1 MMLTIT
7 YLITVFNKEKYIAK
21 VIESLKAIT
30 EDFRKEFIF
39 IDDGSTDKSIE
50 LIKRHTATLKNTI
63 IVSQENQG
71 PAIALNR
78 GISLARGDYVFFV
91 DGDDIIT
98 SEATSLLLKA
108 CNDFNTQVAFGA
120 RGKYDAITGEK
131 FSNVIARRS
140 LDRRSNPIRFLI
152 AITQRSLNII
162 KNNILL
168 DCHVANAPR
177 NDAANLIQDPIATL
191 LAGKIPRIRA
201 IGSSGSLVKMELL
214 KKVGGS
220 DEEVF
225 VQDFSLALKCA
236 LHSNFVHVNHP
247 TSFEPIS
254 YDHNNLS
261 SNKAFE
267 SYNSLK
273 ALTNFIKS
281 NPQIAEQYKL
291 ELYRLLWSIMWKLN
305 KYNFKT
311 LYHYIL
317 SKGTNHDLSVSE
329 LLALYQENIKKLS

>member
-30 EDFRKEFIF
+30 GDFRKEFIL

-78 GISLARGDYVFFV
+78 GISLARGDYVFFI
-91 DGDDIIT
+91 DGDDIIDA
-98 SEATSLLLKA
+98 EATSLLLKS

-131 FSNVIARRS
+131 FSNVIAKRS
-140 LDRRSNPIRFLI
+140 LDRRSNPEKIIFHP
-152 AITQRSLNII
+152 ITTAPSG
-162 KNNILL
+162 
-168 DCHVANAPR
+168 PR
-177 NDAANLIQDPIATL
+177 NDAASLIPDPISAL

-225 VQDFSLALKCA
+225 VQDFSLALRCA
-236 LHSNFVHVNHP
+236 LHSNFAHVNQP

-261 SNKAFE
+261 SNKSFE

-273 ALTNFIKS
+273 ALANFIKS

-291 ELYRLLWSIMWKLN
+291 ELYSLP
-305 KYNFKT
+305 T
-311 LYHYIL
+311 
-317 SKGTNHDLSVSE
+317 SE
-329 LLALYQENIKKLS
+329 N